1 MKSDLFKDFIDGQKI
16 YGLLGHRLGHSYSPQ
31 IHSLLGFAGQRR
43 YTYGLFEAEPEDIG
57 EILSKEEL
65 CGLNVT
71 IPYKQTVL
79 AFCDEISPEV
89 LRIGAANT
97 LVKRDGKI
105 TAYNTDIYGFRYM
118 VYASGIHIGG
128 KKVLVLGSGG
138 ASKAVVC
145 ALEDLGAREITV
157 ISRTGANNYQNL
169 DLHTDAEIIVNTTPV
184 GMYPSNGDRPLDI
197 NLFPNLCGVLDIVYN
212 PEFTGLLLDAEN
224 RGIPHIGGLYMLV
237 AQAKQS
243 YEFFTD
249 KKLPE
254 KVINEIVIALKNEM
268 ENIILIGMPGC
279 GKTTIARALSTALG
293 RDIIDTD
300 SEIEKKMKMSI
311 SEIFRKHGEARFR
324 ELEHEAISEYGRLS
338 GKILSLGGGA
348 ILNPENYPLLHQNG
362 TIYFIHRE
370 TELLATDGR
379 PLSKSPEALKEMQK
393 IRLPL
398 YQEFADV
405 EISNDSKLE
414 DAVNQILSRRNKQ

>member
-1 MKSDLFKDFIDGQKI
+1 MKSDLFKGFEEGQKI
-16 YGLLGHRLGHSYSPQ
+16 YGLLGHKLGHSYSPQ

-43 YTYGLFEAEPEDIG
+43 YTYGLFPAEPEDIE
-57 EILSKEEL
+57 EILAAENL
-65 CGLNVT
+65 RGLNVT

-97 LVKRDGKI
+97 LVKRDEKI

-118 VYASGIHIGG
+118 VYASGIQVGG

-145 ALEDLGAREITV
+145 ALEDLGAREIV
-157 ISRTGANNYQNL
+157 IISRTGANSYKNL
-169 DLHTDAEIIVNTTPV
+169 DLHADADIIVNTTPV
-184 GMYPSNGDRPLDI
+184 GMYPNNMERPLDI
-197 NLFPNLCGVLDIVYN
+197 GLFPNLCGVLDIVYN
-212 PEFTGLLLDAEN
+212 PEITGLLLDAEE
-224 RGIPHIGGLYMLV
+224 RGIPHAGGLHMLV
-237 AQAKQS
+237 AQAKQA
-243 YEFFTD
+243 YELFTD

-254 KVINEIVIALKNEM
+254 KVINEIVTALRNDM
-268 ENIILIGMPGC
+268 ENIVLIGMPGC
-279 GKTTIARALSTALG
+279 GKTTIARALSAALG

-300 SEIEKKMKMSI
+300 QEIERKTNMTI
-311 SEIFRKHGEARFR
+311 PEIFRKHGEARFR
-324 ELEHEAISEYGRLS
+324 ELEHDAIVEYGKLS

-348 ILNPENYPLLHQNG
+348 ILNPENYPHLHQNG
-362 TIYFIHRE
+362 KIYFIRRE

-398 YQEFADV
+398 YRQFADV
-405 EISNDSKLE
+405 EISNDSALE
-414 DAVNQILSRRNKQ
+414 DAVNQILSRRKK

>member
-1 MKSDLFKDFIDGQKI
+1 MKSDLFKGFEEGQKI
-16 YGLLGHRLGHSYSPQ
+16 YGLLGHKLGHSYSPQ
-31 IHSLLGFAGQRR
+31 IHSLLGFAGQKR
-43 YTYGLFEAEPEDIG
+43 YTYGLFEAEPEDIE
-57 EILSKEEL
+57 EILSAENL
-65 CGLNVT
+65 RGLNVT

-145 ALEDLGAREITV
+145 ALEDLGAREIV
-157 ISRTGANNYQNL
+157 IISRTGVNSYENL
-169 DLHTDAEIIVNTTPV
+169 DMHSDAEIIVNTTPV
-184 GMYPSNGDRPLDI
+184 GMYPSNPERPLDI
-197 NLFPNLCGVLDIVYN
+197 SVFPNLCGVLDIVYN
-212 PEFTGLLLDAEN
+212 PELTGLLLDAEE
-224 RGIPHIGGLYMLV
+224 RGIPHAGGLHMLV

-243 YEFFTD
+243 YELFTD

-254 KVINEIVIALKNEM
+254 KVINEIVTALKSDM
-268 ENIILIGMPGC
+268 ENIVLIGMPGS
-279 GKTTIARALSTALG
+279 GKTTIARALSTVLG

-300 SEIEKKMKMSI
+300 SEIERKTNMSVP
-311 SEIFRKHGEARFR
+311 EIFRKYGEPRFR
-324 ELEHEAISEYGRLS
+324 ELEHEAIKEYGKLS

-348 ILNPENYPLLHQNG
+348 ILDPENYPHLHQNG
-362 TIYFIHRE
+362 TIYFIRRE

-398 YQEFADV
+398 YRKFADI
-405 EISNDSKLE
+405 EISNDSTLE
-414 DAVNQILSRRNKQ
+414 DAVDQILSRRRK